1 MSPPLAA
8 MDGHSMAS
16 PEDQGTTF
24 VELFFD
30 LAFVFA
36 ITRVTHYAAHH
47 LDGHGLVRSLIVFW
61 LIWWG
66 WTQFTWALNAANTQH
81 HHVRLGT
88 LIAVGFAFVM
98 AISVENA
105 FAPRTEGAIW
115 FASSYV
121 AVRVLGLGLY
131 YRVVSDSDQRA
142 AVVAFSLF
150 SIAGLVTVVVG
161 SLVDPSLRDWIW
173 LGAIAL
179 DLGATWIVGNNCS
192 WSLHAGHFAERH
204 GLIIIIALGES
215 LIVAGSALT
224 SEVAPATMAAG
235 ALAVVMTCLLW
246 WTYFGWVAEVLEEHL
261 ISQADRPRAMLG
273 RDAYTFWHFPLV
285 TGIVALAVGFET
297 ALHPDEYTLTQT
309 AAAVGLGLTLFL
321 TSTAGA
327 LHRAAGC
334 VLWNRLIILV
344 LTLVGLA
351 LSSSSSAH
359 QILGIA
365 CAGLVLIVAIE
376 QVTIRRELAAP

>member
-1 MSPPLAA
+1 
-8 MDGHSMAS
+8 MAS
-16 PEDQGTTF
+16 PADQGATF

-30 LAFVFA
+30 LVFVFA

-47 LDGHGLVRSLIVFW
+47 MDAHGLVRSLIVFW

-66 WTQFTWALNAANTQH
+66 WTQFTWALNAANTEH

-98 AISVENA
+98 AVSVENA
-105 FAPRTEGAIW
+105 FMLPTEGAIW

-131 YRVVSDSDQRA
+131 YRVASDAHQKASI
-142 AVVAFSLF
+142 VTFSLL
-150 SIAGLVTVVVG
+150 SLLGLATVLAG
-161 SLVDPSLRDWIW
+161 SLVDPYLRDWIW

-179 DLGATWIVGNNCS
+179 DLGAAWVVGNSGC
-192 WSLHAGHFAERH
+192 WALHAAHFAERH

-224 SEVAPATMAAG
+224 SEVSGATMAAG
-235 ALAVVMTCLLW
+235 ALAVFMACLLW
-246 WTYFGWVAEVLEEHL
+246 WTYFGWVADVLEEHL
-261 ISQADRPRAMLG
+261 IGQTDRARVRLG

-285 TGIVALAVGFET
+285 SGIVALAVGFET
-297 ALHPDEYTLTQT
+297 ALHPTDYTLTRT

-321 TSTAGA
+321 VSTAGA
-327 LHRAAGC
+327 LHRAVGC
-334 VLWNRLIILV
+334 VLWNRLIVLV
-344 LTLVGLA
+344 LMLGGLA
-351 LSSSSSAH
+351 VSTSSSTH
-359 QILGIA
+359 QILGVA
-365 CAGLVLIVAIE
+365 CAGLAVIVTIE
-376 QVTIRRELAAP
+376 QITIRRELASP